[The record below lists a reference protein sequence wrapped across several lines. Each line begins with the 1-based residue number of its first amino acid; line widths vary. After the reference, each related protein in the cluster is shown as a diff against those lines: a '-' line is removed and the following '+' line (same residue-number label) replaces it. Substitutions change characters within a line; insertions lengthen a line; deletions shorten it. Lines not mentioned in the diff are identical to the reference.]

1 MLQVGIRAPRE
12 GRAIVETRTFQWTC
26 PNLCPSSSAQDFSS
40 ESNLPGMGGMYGRM
54 FGRKFGRMFGRKFG
68 RKYGRQVW
76 ADVWEDVLADA
87 WVNDLEQAL

>member
-12 GRAIVETRTFQWTC
+12 GRAIGETRTFQWTC
-26 PNLCPSSSAQDFSS
+26 PNLCPYSSAQDFSS

-54 FGRKFGRMFGRKFG
+54 FGRMFGRKLG

-76 ADVWEDVLADA
+76 ADVWAEVWAEVWADA
-87 WVNDLEQAL
+87 WVNELEQAL